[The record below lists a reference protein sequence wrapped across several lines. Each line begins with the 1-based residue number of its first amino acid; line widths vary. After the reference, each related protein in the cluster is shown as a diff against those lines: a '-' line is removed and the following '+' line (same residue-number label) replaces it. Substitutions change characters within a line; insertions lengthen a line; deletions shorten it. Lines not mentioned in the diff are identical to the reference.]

1 MAHPSAAGELESYS
15 AKIKTKKIIRT
26 VICVFLCVISIL
38 PFYVMLINATLSSDT
53 IKLGIHLLPGNKLA
67 HNFTGMMDKASSLG
81 TSVWKAM
88 GHSALIAIP
97 ATILQV
103 YVATMTAYGLTVYQ
117 YRLKNMA
124 WSFIM
129 AIMMIPAQVSIIG
142 FMEFMRKIGLYGS
155 YWPLIIPA
163 AAAPSTVYFMKQYM
177 ASSLSV
183 EIIEAARID
192 GSGEFATFNK
202 IALPLMKPAMATQA
216 IFAFIASWNNLYT
229 PSMMIIDQGKKT
241 LPMFVQALRSDF
253 AKQDYGFVYVGLS
266 LTVLPLLVVYFAL
279 SKYIIAGV
287 ALGGVKEYS
296 NILKR
301 GAVRKQP
308 LFSFLKYE

>member
-1 MAHPSAAGELESYS
+1 MAKTNSMDESYS
-15 AKIKTKKIIRT
+15 AKIKATKIFRT
-26 VICVFLCVISIL
+26 VICVILCIISVF
-38 PFYVMLINATLSSDT
+38 PFYTMIVNATHPSAV
-53 IKLGIHLLPGNKLA
+53 IERGIQLIPGGQLFKNISGLLERTK
-67 HNFTGMMDKASSLG
+67 DVG
-81 TSVWKAM
+81 TNVWEALL
-88 GHSALIAIP
+88 HSCMIAAP

-103 YVATMTAYGLTVYQ
+103 YFATFTAYGLTVYQ
-117 YRLKNMA
+117 FKLRNLA

-142 FMEFMRKIGLYGS
+142 FMNFMMKINLYDT

-163 AAAPSTVYFMKQYM
+163 MAAPSTVYFMKQYM
-177 ASSLSV
+177 TGALSV

-229 PSMMIIDQGKKT
+229 PSMMITNNQKYT
-241 LPMFVQALRSDF
+241 LPMFVQGLRSDVIRT
-253 AKQDYGFVYVGLS
+253 DYGFVYVGLT
-266 LTVLPLLVVYFAL
+266 LTILPLLIVYFAF

-287 ALGGVKEYS
+287 ALGGVKE
-296 NILKR
+296 
-301 GAVRKQP
+301 
-308 LFSFLKYE
+308 

>member
-1 MAHPSAAGELESYS
+1 MAKPEVAVDASYAS
-15 AKIKTKKIIRT
+15 KIRAKKIFRT
-26 VICVFLCVISIL
+26 IICVLLCILSIF
-38 PFYVMLINATLSSDT
+38 PFYIMIVNTTLSSDV
-53 IKLGIHLLPGNKLA
+53 IKHGIRLIPGNKLVS
-67 HNFTGMMDKASSLG
+67 NFTGMLKRTAGKG
-81 TSVWKAM
+81 TTVWQAMWHSVI
-88 GHSALIAIP
+88 IAVP
-97 ATILQV
+97 ATVLQV
-103 YVATMTAYGLTVYQ
+103 YFATLTAYGLTVYQ
-117 YRLKNMA
+117 FKLRNMA

-142 FMEFMRKIGLYGS
+142 FMNLMIKFGLYNT

-163 AAAPSTVYFMKQYM
+163 IVAPTTVYFMKQYM
-177 ASSLSV
+177 TGALSV

-229 PSMMIIDQGKKT
+229 PTMMISDNRKYT
-241 LPMFVQALRSDF
+241 LPMFITGLKSDSIRT
-253 AKQDYGFVYVGLS
+253 DYGFVYVGLT

-287 ALGGVKEYS
+287 ALGGVKE
-296 NILKR
+296 
-301 GAVRKQP
+301 
-308 LFSFLKYE
+308 

>member
-1 MAHPSAAGELESYS
+1 MANTTTAAGVDAGYA
-15 AKIKTKKIIRT
+15 AKIRAKKIFRT
-26 VICVFLCVISIL
+26 IICILLCIISIF
-38 PFYVMLINATLSSDT
+38 PFYVMIVNTTLPSST
-53 IKLGIHLLPGNKLA
+53 IKQGIKLIPGGELISNFKGMLA
-67 HNFTGMMDKASSLG
+67 RTAGKG
-81 TSVWKAM
+81 TTVWQAMLHSVI
-88 GHSALIAIP
+88 IAVP

-103 YVATMTAYGLTVYQ
+103 YFATLTAYGLTVYQ
-117 YRLKNMA
+117 FKLRNMA

-142 FMEFMRKIGLYGS
+142 FMNLMIKVNLYNT

-163 AAAPSTVYFMKQYM
+163 IAAPSTVYFMKQYM
-177 ASSLSV
+177 QGGLSV

-192 GSGEFATFNK
+192 GSSEFATFNK

-229 PSMMIIDQGKKT
+229 PTMMISDNRKYT
-241 LPMFVQALRSDF
+241 LPMFITGLKSDSIRT
-253 AKQDYGFVYVGLS
+253 DYGFVYVGLT

-287 ALGGVKEYS
+287 ALGGVKE
-296 NILKR
+296 
-301 GAVRKQP
+301 
-308 LFSFLKYE
+308 